1 MEVGEVRVADD
12 RDFRRFLDL
21 AEDTEGW
28 QSKYSKNGTKVWV
41 QLPKAG
47 TGNEKSRMLKTV
59 KFMEDVSAATCY
71 DVIHDPH
78 FRQEWDTTMLEGKEV
93 YMLNPNNDISYYAV
107 KCPSPLKNRDFI
119 MQRTWLVT
127 PTE

>member
-47 TGNEKSRMLKTV
+47 TGNEKSRMLK
-59 KFMEDVSAATCY
+59 VSHIFSTDAF
-71 DVIHDPH
+71 V
-78 FRQEWDTTMLEGKEV
+78 
-93 YMLNPNNDISYYAV
+93 S
-107 KCPSPLKNRDFI
+107 
-119 MQRTWLVT
+119 
-127 PTE
+127 